1 MNDIFKP
8 GTLERVETILIQ
20 SVFTMLADVI
30 DELKKDINMPTGHQ
44 HVRPV
49 TRRHLRNNF

>member
-30 DELKKDINMPTGHQ
+30 DELKEVFNTPTVTSTCKTCG
-44 HVRPV
+44 PV
-49 TRRHLRNNF
+49 VTS